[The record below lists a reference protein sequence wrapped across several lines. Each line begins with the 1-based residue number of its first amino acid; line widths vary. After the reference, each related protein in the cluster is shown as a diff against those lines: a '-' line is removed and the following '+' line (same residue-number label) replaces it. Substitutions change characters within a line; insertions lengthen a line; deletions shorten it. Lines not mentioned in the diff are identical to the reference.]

1 MVWFEHRQPRVL
13 EFGRKE
19 LTRASHA
26 GRTFLLQRSEH
37 GNCDKREGEQ
47 IVTNVR
53 EIAQGGADSND
64 RAVGRPDTVLRTQN
78 TREKTNP
85 AHPEGRTGFERELI
99 GGETA
104 IRTLGEL
111 PHTRVPGV
119 PIQPL
124 LHLSV

>member
-1 MVWFEHRQPRVL
+1 MWFEHRQPRVL
-13 EFGRKE
+13 GSGRKGH
-19 LTRASHA
+19 TRASHI
-26 GRTFLLQRSEH
+26 GRTFQLQRSDH
-37 GNCDKREGEQ
+37 GDCDKREGEQ

-99 GGETA
+99 GGGVG
-104 IRTLGEL
+104 TLFQTRSHRGESL
-111 PHTRVPGV
+111 QGCRVCAPK
-119 PIQPL
+119 
-124 LHLSV
+124 STF